1 MKHCFLNIN
10 AGERGKIAERVYGA
24 GVNRVMGIVMTAIVG
39 MMMVSGCGLYK
50 KYERPAVSFVDSLYR
65 RMDTAPGDTVSTAAL
80 SWEQMFTDPVLQE
93 WIRLGL
99 EHNTDMNVASLKV
112 EESQAYLLA
121 ARRAL
126 FPQVGFSASGGL
138 PGSFSGQVGVSW
150 DADIF
155 GSLRNAKRKA
165 AAAVEQSEAYRQ
177 AVQTQL
183 VATIANNYYMLLMLD
198 EQLNISRR
206 TLTTWE
212 ENIRAMEALKRA
224 GKTNEAAVLQA
235 KANKLSVEASIL
247 TLEKE
252 ILAME
257 NSFCALLGT
266 VPMAIERGTL
276 AGQELPEKLC
286 AGVPAELL
294 SRRPDV
300 RQAELALAQC
310 FYDTNIA
317 RAAFYPNLSLSGA
330 LGWTTG
336 TGAIVLDPGS
346 LIANLIAS
354 VAQPIFNRGALK
366 ARRLAAES
374 QYKQATYNFRQS
386 LLDAGVEV
394 NNAISLWQ
402 TAKRRVELD
411 KKQIVSLQ
419 AAVWNTQLL
428 MKHGNASYLEVLTA
442 QKNLLQVELGE
453 VSDKFDEFQSVINL
467 YHALGG
473 GY

>member
-1 MKHCFLNIN
+1 MKRFIIICL
-10 AGERGKIAERVYGA
+10 AAL
-24 GVNRVMGIVMTAIVG
+24 
-39 MMMVSGCGLYK
+39 SLSSCGLYK
-50 KYERPAVSFVDSLYR
+50 KYERQEMSFVDSLYR
-65 RMDTAPGDTVSTAAL
+65 RMNVGPSDTVSTASV
-80 SWEQMFTDPVLQE
+80 SWDKIFTDPILQE

-99 EHNTDMNVASLKV
+99 EHNTDMKVASLKV
-112 EESQAYLLA
+112 EEAQAYLLA

-126 FPQVGFSASGGL
+126 LPGASFSASGGIY
-138 PGSFSGQVGVSW
+138 PASFNSQIGVSW

-155 GSLRNAKRKA
+155 GSLRNSKRKA
-165 AAAVEQSEAYRQ
+165 EAAVMQTEAAKE

-183 VATIANNYYMLLMLD
+183 VATIANSYYMLLMLD
-198 EQLNISRR
+198 EQLKISNR
-206 TLTTWE
+206 TVKTWD

-235 KANKLSVEASIL
+235 KANKLSVEANVL

-252 ILAME
+252 ILAVE

-266 VPMAIERGTL
+266 VPMGIHRGNI
-276 AGQELPEKLC
+276 ADQELPHRLC

-294 SRRPDV
+294 SKRPDV
-300 RQAELALAQC
+300 KQAEMTLAQC

-317 RAAFYPNLSLSGA
+317 RAAFYPSLNLSGA

-336 TGAIVLDPGS
+336 NGSIVLDPGA
-346 LIANLIAS
+346 LITNLIGS
-354 VAQPIFNRGALK
+354 IAQPIFNRGALK
-366 ARRLAAES
+366 AKKLAAES
-374 QYKQATYNFRQS
+374 KYKQALYGFRQS

-394 NNAISLWQ
+394 NNAISMWE
-402 TAKRRVELD
+402 TAKRRVEID

-453 VSDKFDEFQSVINL
+453 VSDRYDEFQSVVNL

>member
-1 MKHCFLNIN
+1 MMAKDKFNMKFYYYIVKGCVAL
-10 AGERGKIAERVYGA
+10 IAFIA
-24 GVNRVMGIVMTAIVG
+24 
-39 MMMVSGCGLYK
+39 VSSCGLYK
-50 KYERPAVSFVDSLYR
+50 KYERQEMSFVDSLYR
-65 RMDTAPGDTVSTAAL
+65 RMHVGPSDTVSTASV
-80 SWEQMFTDPVLQE
+80 SWDKIFTDPILQE

-99 EHNTDMNVASLKV
+99 EHNTDMNVAMLKV
-112 EESQAYLLA
+112 EESQAHLLA

-126 FPQVGFSASGGL
+126 LPGVSFSASGGVY
-138 PGSFSGQVGVSW
+138 PGSFNTQIGVGW

-155 GSLRNAKRKA
+155 GSLRNSKRKA
-165 AAAVEQSEAYRQ
+165 EAAHIQTEAFRD
-177 AVQTQL
+177 AVQTGL
-183 VATIANNYYMLLMLD
+183 VATIANSYYMLLMLD
-198 EQLNISRR
+198 EQLKISNR
-206 TLTTWE
+206 TLKTWE

-235 KANKLSVEASIL
+235 KANKLSVEANVL

-252 ILAME
+252 ILAVE

-266 VPMAIERGTL
+266 VPMAIERSTL
-276 AGQELPEKLC
+276 DAQVLPHRLC

-300 RQAELALAQC
+300 KQAEMTLAQC

-336 TGAIVLDPGS
+336 GGSIVLDPGA
-346 LIANLIAS
+346 LITNLIGS
-354 VAQPIFNRGALK
+354 LAQPIFNRGALK
-366 ARRLAAES
+366 AKKLAAEAK
-374 QYKQATYNFRQS
+374 YKQALYEFRQS

-394 NNAISLWQ
+394 NNAITLWE
-402 TAKRRVELD
+402 TAKKRVEID
-411 KKQIVSLQ
+411 KKQIVNLQ

-453 VSDKFDEFQSVINL
+453 VSDRFDEFQSVVNL

>member
-1 MKHCFLNIN
+1 MNRILLSMIAAVMLLN
-10 AGERGKIAERVYGA
+10 
-24 GVNRVMGIVMTAIVG
+24 
-39 MMMVSGCGLYK
+39 SCSLYN
-50 KYERPAVSFVDSLYR
+50 KYERPSVSFVDSLYR
-65 RMDTAPGDTVSTAAL
+65 RMDTSAGDTISTASV
-80 SWEQMFTDPVLQE
+80 SWEKMFTDPVLQE
-93 WIRLGL
+93 WIKLGL
-99 EHNTDMNVASLKV
+99 EHNTDMNIARQKV
-112 EESQAYLLA
+112 NEAQAYLIA
-121 ARRAL
+121 ARGAL
-126 FPQVGFSASGGL
+126 LPGVSFSASGGGF
-138 PGSFSGQVGVSW
+138 PGTFNTQIGASW

-155 GSLRNAKRKA
+155 GSLRNAKKKA

-198 EQLNISRR
+198 EQLNISKR
-206 TLTTWE
+206 TLKTWE

-235 KANKLSVEASIL
+235 KANKLSVEASVL

-266 VPMAIERGTL
+266 VPMGIQRSSL
-276 AGQELPEKLC
+276 ASQELPEKLC

-310 FYDTNIA
+310 FYNTNIA
-317 RAAFYPNLSLSGA
+317 KAAFYPNLTLSGA
-330 LGWTTG
+330 IGWTSG
-336 TGAIVLDPGS
+336 KNGAIVLDPGS
-346 LIANLIAS
+346 IIANLIAS
-354 VAQPIFNRGALK
+354 VAQPIFNRGTLK
-366 ARRLAAES
+366 AQKLIAES
-374 QYKQATYNFRQS
+374 QYTQAKYTFRQS

-394 NNAISLWQ
+394 NNAITLWQ
-402 TAKRRVELD
+402 TAKRRVEID
-411 KKQIVSLQ
+411 KKQIINLQ

-442 QKNLLQVELGE
+442 QKNLLQAELGE
-453 VSDKFDEFQSVINL
+453 VSDRFDEFQSVINL

>member
-1 MKHCFLNIN
+1 MK
-10 AGERGKIAERVYGA
+10 KIIIICLAA
-24 GVNRVMGIVMTAIVG
+24 L
-39 MMMVSGCGLYK
+39 SLSSCGLYK
-50 KYERPAVSFVDSLYR
+50 KYERQEMSFVDSLYR
-65 RMDTAPGDTVSTAAL
+65 RMNVGPSDTVSTASV
-80 SWEQMFTDPVLQE
+80 SWDKIFTDPILQE

-99 EHNTDMNVASLKV
+99 EHNTDMKVASLKV
-112 EESQAYLLA
+112 EEAQAYLLA

-126 FPQVGFSASGGL
+126 LPGASFSASGGIY
-138 PGSFSGQVGVSW
+138 PASFNSQIGVNW

-155 GSLRNAKRKA
+155 GSLRNSKRKA
-165 AAAVEQSEAYRQ
+165 EAALMQTEAAKE

-183 VATIANNYYMLLMLD
+183 VATIANSYYMLLMLD
-198 EQLNISRR
+198 EQLKISNR
-206 TLTTWE
+206 TVKTWD

-235 KANKLSVEASIL
+235 KANKLSVEANVL

-252 ILAME
+252 ILAVE

-266 VPMAIERGTL
+266 VPMGIHRGNI
-276 AGQELPEKLC
+276 ADQELPHRLC

-294 SRRPDV
+294 SKRPDV
-300 RQAELALAQC
+300 KQAEMTLAQC

-317 RAAFYPNLSLSGA
+317 RAAFYPSLNLSGA

-336 TGAIVLDPGS
+336 NGSIVLDPGA
-346 LIANLIAS
+346 LITNLIGS
-354 VAQPIFNRGALK
+354 IAQPIFNRGALK
-366 ARRLAAES
+366 AKKLAAES
-374 QYKQATYNFRQS
+374 KYKQALYGFRQS

-394 NNAISLWQ
+394 NNAISMWE
-402 TAKRRVELD
+402 TAKRRVEID

-453 VSDKFDEFQSVINL
+453 VSDRYDEFQSVVNL

>member
-1 MKHCFLNIN
+1 MK
-10 AGERGKIAERVYGA
+10 KIIIICLAVL
-24 GVNRVMGIVMTAIVG
+24 
-39 MMMVSGCGLYK
+39 SLSSCGLYK
-50 KYERPAVSFVDSLYR
+50 KYERQEMSFVDSLYR
-65 RMDTAPGDTVSTAAL
+65 RMNVGPSDTVSTASV
-80 SWEQMFTDPVLQE
+80 SWDKIFTDPILQE

-99 EHNTDMNVASLKV
+99 EHNTDMKVASLKV
-112 EESQAYLLA
+112 EEAQAYLLA

-126 FPQVGFSASGGL
+126 LPGASFSASGGIY
-138 PGSFSGQVGVSW
+138 PASFNSQIGVSW

-155 GSLRNAKRKA
+155 GSLRNSKRKA
-165 AAAVEQSEAYRQ
+165 EAALMQTEAAKE

-183 VATIANNYYMLLMLD
+183 VATIANSYYMLLMLD
-198 EQLNISRR
+198 EQLKISNR
-206 TLTTWE
+206 TVKTWD

-235 KANKLSVEASIL
+235 KANKLSVEANVL

-252 ILAME
+252 ILAVE

-266 VPMAIERGTL
+266 VPMGIHRGNI
-276 AGQELPEKLC
+276 ADQELPHRLC

-294 SRRPDV
+294 SKRPDV
-300 RQAELALAQC
+300 KQAEMTLAQC

-317 RAAFYPNLSLSGA
+317 RAAFYPSLNLSGA

-336 TGAIVLDPGS
+336 NGSIVLDPGA
-346 LIANLIAS
+346 LITNLIGS
-354 VAQPIFNRGALK
+354 IAQPIFNRGALK
-366 ARRLAAES
+366 AKKLAAES
-374 QYKQATYNFRQS
+374 KYKQALYGFRQS

-394 NNAISLWQ
+394 NNAISMWE
-402 TAKRRVELD
+402 TAKRRVEID

-453 VSDKFDEFQSVINL
+453 VSDRFDEFQSVVNL

>member
-1 MKHCFLNIN
+1 MKRILLFFAAVIML
-10 AGERGKIAERVYGA
+10 
-24 GVNRVMGIVMTAIVG
+24 
-39 MMMVSGCGLYK
+39 SSCGLYQ
-50 KYERPAVSFVDSLYR
+50 KYERADMYFVDSLYR
-65 RMDTAPGDTVSTAAL
+65 RMDIRESDTISTASV
-80 SWEQMFTDPVLQE
+80 SWDKMFTDPILQE
-93 WIRLGL
+93 WIKLGL
-99 EHNTDMNVASLKV
+99 EHNTDMNIAELKMK
-112 EESQAYLLA
+112 ESQAYLMA

-126 FPQVGFSASGGL
+126 LPGLSFGASGGGF
-138 PGSFSGQVGVSW
+138 PGSFNAQINASW

-155 GSLRNAKRKA
+155 GSLRNSRRKA
-165 AAAVEQSEAYRQ
+165 EAALLQSEAYRH
-177 AVQTQL
+177 AVQTNL
-183 VATIANNYYMLLMLD
+183 VATIANSYYMLLMLD
-198 EQLNISRR
+198 EQLKISRR

-235 KANKLSVEASIL
+235 KANKLSVEANVL

-252 ILAME
+252 ILAVE
-257 NSFCALLGT
+257 NSFCAILGT
-266 VPMAIERGTL
+266 VPMSIARSSL
-276 AGQELPEKLC
+276 DKQELPERLC

-300 RQAELALAQC
+300 RQAEMTLAQC

-336 TGAIVLDPGS
+336 MGGAIVLDPGS
-346 LIANLIAS
+346 FITNLIAS
-354 VAQPIFNRGALK
+354 ITQPIFNRGALK
-366 ARRLAAES
+366 AKREAAEAK
-374 QYKQATYNFRQS
+374 YRQAVYSFRQS

-394 NNAISLWQ
+394 NNAITLWE
-402 TAKRRVELD
+402 TAKKRVEID
-411 KKQIVSLQ
+411 KKQIINLQ

-442 QKNLLQVELGE
+442 QKNLLQVELAE
-453 VSDKFDEFQSVINL
+453 VSDRYDEFQSVVNL
-467 YHALGG
+467 SHALGG